1 MGRRPARPRP
11 APPAHAATAPSA
23 HHETPRPVW
32 DHRGPARD
40 GGRRC
45 GRARDLCRCRG
56 HGRCGRWERP
66 LRASRT
72 HRESHRRTRAT
83 YTRLMPPTDD
93 ATPQPIVR
101 LRAVRKAF
109 NATPILR
116 GVDLDLPT
124 GETTVILG
132 PSGCGKSVTLKH
144 IVGLLTPDEGE
155 IWFENTRVDQ
165 TPEHKL
171 GPIRRQIGLLFQL
184 SALFDSMTVAENVE
198 FPLLEADEGTPQDR
212 AQRVQEALDTVG
224 MHGYER
230 RLPAELSGGQRKR
243 VALARAI
250 VVRPRVMLYD
260 EPTTGLDP
268 IRADGIDKLVV
279 KLKQTLGVTSLVVTH
294 DLTSAK
300 KVADRVVVMFH
311 GEIIAEGSYDDMLRS
326 EDPRIQRFMRGEY
339 HAEDDAPAA
348 QGERAP
354 APTQRERTGAA

>member
-1 MGRRPARPRP
+1 
-11 APPAHAATAPSA
+11 
-23 HHETPRPVW
+23 
-32 DHRGPARD
+32 
-40 GGRRC
+40 
-45 GRARDLCRCRG
+45 
-56 HGRCGRWERP
+56 
-66 LRASRT
+66 
-72 HRESHRRTRAT
+72 
-83 YTRLMPPTDD
+83 MPPTDD

-101 LRAVRKAF
+101 LRGVRKAF
-109 NATPILR
+109 NATPVLR

-144 IVGLLTPDEGE
+144 IVGLLNPDQGE
-155 IWFENTRVDQ
+155 VWFENTRIDQ

-171 GPIRRQIGLLFQL
+171 GPVRREIGLLFQL

-198 FPLLEADEGTPQDR
+198 FPLLEAGEGTHDER
-212 AQRVQEALDTVG
+212 ARRVREALETVG

-279 KLKQTLGVTSLVVTH
+279 KLKQSLGVTSLVVTH

-300 KVADRVVVMFH
+300 KIADRVVVMFH
-311 GEIIAEGSYDDMLRS
+311 GKIIARGSYDDMLQS
-326 EDPRIQRFMRGEY
+326 KDPRIQRFMRGEY
-339 HAEDDAPAA
+339 HAEDDAPASHDDT
-348 QGERAP
+348 QTE
-354 APTQRERTGAA
+354 PTQRERTGAA